1 MKTAEIFEKFLK
13 SKIVTTDTR
22 NISQN
27 CIFFALKGA
36 NFNGNT
42 FAQEAINQGAAMA
55 IVDEKEFENTSQNI
69 FLVNDALETLQDL
82 ARTYRNYLKIPFI
95 GLTGSNGKTTT
106 KELISAVLKEKFK
119 THYTF
124 GNLNNHIGVP
134 LTILSIPED
143 TEMAVIEMG
152 ANHQKEIELL
162 ASISQPDFG
171 YITNFGKAHLEGF
184 GGIEGVIKGKSELYE
199 FLRANNRTAFVNFN
213 DPIQVEK
220 TEDINRITFSDQHN
234 ADVQIEL
241 IENETEYL
249 AVKYQDLKIQSHLA
263 IFRVQLQLDNIS
275 GLMLKLFNK
284 ESKIIFHQIIVHKL
298 SIKRITKL

>member
-106 KELISAVLKEKFK
+106 RIDFSCFK
-119 THYTF
+119 R
-124 GNLNNHIGVP
+124 
-134 LTILSIPED
+134 
-143 TEMAVIEMG
+143 
-152 ANHQKEIELL
+152 EIQNALY
-162 ASISQPDFG
+162 FR
-171 YITNFGKAHLEGF
+171 
-184 GGIEGVIKGKSELYE
+184 KSE
-199 FLRANNRTAFVNFN
+199 
-213 DPIQVEK
+213 
-220 TEDINRITFSDQHN
+220 
-234 ADVQIEL
+234 
-241 IENETEYL
+241 
-249 AVKYQDLKIQSHLA
+249 
-263 IFRVQLQLDNIS
+263 
-275 GLMLKLFNK
+275 
-284 ESKIIFHQIIVHKL
+284 
-298 SIKRITKL
+298 